1 MSFGADITTWVY
13 IKYIKETG
21 QTGLIS
27 QPCPAIVNYIE
38 HYQPMLIKQL
48 MPIQSPM
55 ICEAIY
61 VKKYQGIK
69 EDLVFLSPCIAKKD
83 EIADVNTNGVVKYNV
98 TFKKLM
104 EEIGAA
110 YTTAKEY
117 KEKVSYG
124 LGSRYPHP
132 GGLKENVNFFL
143 V

>member
-61 VKKYQGIK
+61 LKKYQQQRHCEK
-69 EDLVFLSPCIAKKD
+69 FVCKFLIYLAKFSQF
-83 EIADVNTNGVVKYNV
+83 Y
-98 TFKKLM
+98 
-104 EEIGAA
+104 
-110 YTTAKEY
+110 YTY
-117 KEKVSYG
+117 
-124 LGSRYPHP
+124 
-132 GGLKENVNFFL
+132 
-143 V
+143 

>member
-61 VKKYQGIK
+61 LKKYQGIK

-83 EIADVNTNGVVKYNV
+83 EIADANTNGVVKYNV
-98 TFKKLM
+98 TVKSDL
-104 EEIGAA
+104 
-110 YTTAKEY
+110 
-117 KEKVSYG
+117 
-124 LGSRYPHP
+124 
-132 GGLKENVNFFL
+132 
-143 V
+143 